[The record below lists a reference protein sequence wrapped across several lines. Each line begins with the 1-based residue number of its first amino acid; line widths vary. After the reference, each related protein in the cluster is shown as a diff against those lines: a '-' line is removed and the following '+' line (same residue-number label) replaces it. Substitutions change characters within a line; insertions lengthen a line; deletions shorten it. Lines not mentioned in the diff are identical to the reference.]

1 MEKVGD
7 TQVKRCIAAAGIA
20 PVNTIIRFRRMND
33 VYSGK
38 ENISAFG

>member
-7 TQVKRCIAAAGIA
+7 TQVKRCIATAGIA
-20 PVNTIIRFRRMND
+20 PINTIIRFRRKND

-38 ENISAFG
+38 ENISALR

>member
-7 TQVKRCIAAAGIA
+7 TQVKRCIADAGIA
-20 PVNTIIRFRRMND
+20 PINTIMKFRRMND

-38 ENISAFG
+38 KNISTYR